1 LAKRPLLGITC
12 CTRLPE
18 DPVQAVAERYLRAA
32 PFMGADAVLVP
43 STRDV
48 VDIRSIVGR
57 LDGIL
62 LTGSPSNIAPRRYRA
77 TEKGTGPFYPARDE
91 TVTRIIEAAVDQDRP
106 VFGICRG
113 FQEVAVAYG
122 ATLRRDLGEPEREQ
136 IHHTPPPGVP
146 LEEMFGSNIGS
157 SSLPAASWS
166 ASWAF
171 HRSPSSPRISKAST
185 NRVQSSWSRP
195 RARTASSKAFAP

>member
-1 LAKRPLLGITC
+1 M
-12 CTRLPE
+12 
-18 DPVQAVAERYLRAA
+18 AERYLHAA

-62 LTGSPSNIAPRRYRA
+62 LTGSPSNIAPRRYGA
-77 TEKGTGPFYPARDE
+77 EEEGTGPFDPARDE

-113 FQEVAVAYG
+113 FQEVAVVYG
-122 ATLRRDLGEPEREQ
+122 ATLRRDLGEPDREQ
-136 IHHTPPPGVP
+136 IHHTPGGVP
-146 LEEMFGSNIGS
+146 LEEMFALQHRVELTPGGILERLMGVPSI
-157 SSLPAASWS
+157 AVVS
-166 ASWAF
+166 AHF
-171 HRSPSSPRISKAST
+171 QGIDQPSAKLVVEA
-185 NRVQSSWSRP
+185 
-195 RARTASSKAFAP
+195 RARTAFSKAFAP

>member
-1 LAKRPLLGITC
+1 MQADGFRPIYGDLSESNVTLKICKGFPTLAKRPLVGITC

-62 LTGSPSNIAPRRYRA
+62 LTGSPSNIAPRRY
-77 TEKGTGPFYPARDE
+77 GARRRE
-91 TVTRIIEAAVDQDRP
+91 PVLLIQLVMRP
-106 VFGICRG
+106 
-113 FQEVAVAYG
+113 
-122 ATLRRDLGEPEREQ
+122 
-136 IHHTPPPGVP
+136 
-146 LEEMFGSNIGS
+146 
-157 SSLPAASWS
+157 
-166 ASWAF
+166 
-171 HRSPSSPRISKAST
+171 
-185 NRVQSSWSRP
+185 
-195 RARTASSKAFAP
+195 